1 VDIASTPVYAGTW
14 PSGLGNCFNSR
25 QCSTMLTPVLAT
37 IAGILAIASIALAFL
52 WASSTKKLRKVN
64 DLEKHAQEIK
74 AACDAKLLEIEK
86 INADI
91 GKQKQVFKTY
101 VEVVGVVKNAAEA
114 QQKLNT
120 IKNDI
125 SQASKV
131 LGVAQSALE
140 FTQKLAQAKEQLAK
154 YQEAI
159 GPIKSV
165 NDAMEKKREIE
176 SAIEQSQSSAT
187 QKLKAIEAECI
198 RVKDELEIA
207 IETNEMQSYGFYNR
221 VFDFETPQRYM
232 QELDRNAERQK
243 NMIKAG
249 IACMCST
256 QWRVEGST
264 AKGDKMAK
272 EQIKLMLRAFNG
284 ECDAAISKVK
294 HNNFGTIKTRIEKA
308 FDALNKLGQ
317 TKQIAISGD
326 YLKLRVDELILT
338 HELELA
344 KEEEKERQKEIRE
357 RIKEEEKA
365 LREIEEAKKKAEKDE
380 TAKTKAL
387 EEARRQLAEEH
398 GLHNEKL
405 ESLIAKLENELKDA
419 IDRKAKA
426 IARAQLTKSGHVYV
440 LSNIGTMGDGVYKI
454 GMTRRFEPLERIKEL
469 GDASVPFPFD
479 VHALI
484 YTENAPKLENDLHRH
499 FAERRLNLS
508 NNRKEYFRVT
518 LEEVCE
524 AVKTYFG
531 EVTFR
536 TDHEALQYRESEEIR
551 RKGLASEVPLS
562 DDEGTGD

>member
-1 VDIASTPVYAGTW
+1 
-14 PSGLGNCFNSR
+14 
-25 QCSTMLTPVLAT
+25 MLTPVLAT
-37 IAGILAIASIALAFL
+37 IAGMLTIVSITFGFL
-52 WASSTKKLRKVN
+52 WASSTRKLRKVN
-64 DLEKHAQEIK
+64 DLEKHAQETK
-74 AACDAKLLEIEK
+74 AACEAKALEIEK

-91 GKQKQVFKTY
+91 GKQKQIFKTY
-101 VEVVGVVKNAAEA
+101 TEVVGVVKNAAEA
-114 QQKLNT
+114 QQKLNA

-125 SQASKV
+125 LEASKV
-131 LGVAQSALE
+131 LGVAQSVLD
-140 FTQKLAQAKEQLAK
+140 FTQKLTQVKDQLAK
-154 YQEAI
+154 YQGAI

-165 NDAMEKKREIE
+165 NDAIEKKKEIE
-176 SAIEQSQSSAT
+176 SSIEQAQLLAT
-187 QKLKAIEAECI
+187 QKLKAIEEECL
-198 RVKDELEIA
+198 RVKDDLAIA
-207 IETNEMQSYGFYNR
+207 IETSEMQSYGFYNR
-221 VFDFETPQRYM
+221 VFDFETPQRYA
-232 QELDRNAERQK
+232 QELDRNSEKQK
-243 NMIKAG
+243 SMIKAG
-249 IACMCST
+249 VACMCST
-256 QWRVEGST
+256 QWSVEGST

-294 HNNFGTIKTRIEKA
+294 HNNFATIKTRIEKA

-317 TKQIAISGD
+317 TKQITLSGD

-357 RIKEEEKA
+357 RMKEEEKA
-365 LREIEEAKKKAEKDE
+365 VREIEEAKKKAEKDE

-405 ESLIAKLENELKDA
+405 QSLIAKLENELKDA

-484 YTENAPKLENDLHRH
+484 YTENAPKLENELHQH
-499 FAERRLNLS
+499 FADRRLNLS

-518 LEEVCE
+518 LEEVQE
-524 AVKTYFG
+524 AVKAYFG
-531 EVTFR
+531 DVTFR
-536 TDHEALQYRESEEIR
+536 TDHEALQYRESEDIR

-562 DDEGTGD
+562 EEEETGD